1 VPAAPASRVHVY
13 AGGRDEEIAALASEI
28 DKAKSRR

>member
-1 VPAAPASRVHVY
+1 VPAASASRGHLY
-13 AGGRDEEIAALASEI
+13 AGVRDEEIAALASEI